1 MEDLMHQ
8 TQTQVIDF
16 AESWRKAS
24 ANGKQEIQFAL
35 YPRGLTYSHEKSF
48 FEPSNLSLLLAL
60 QEAFAT
66 LIKFGVPDWDLN
78 PCYRR
83 ESGSDRKLLKLR
95 NTDGYL
101 KRFQ

>member
-1 MEDLMHQ
+1 MHQ

-24 ANGKQEIQFAL
+24 AHRGKQEIQFAL

-66 LIKFGVPDWDLN
+66 LIKSGVPD
-78 PCYRR
+78 
-83 ESGSDRKLLKLR
+83 GI
-95 NTDGYL
+95 
-101 KRFQ
+101 